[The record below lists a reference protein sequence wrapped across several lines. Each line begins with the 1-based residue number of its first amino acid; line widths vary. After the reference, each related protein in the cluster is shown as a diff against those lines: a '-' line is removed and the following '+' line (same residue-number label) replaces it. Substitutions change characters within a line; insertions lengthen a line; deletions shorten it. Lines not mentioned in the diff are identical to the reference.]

1 MRLENESGI
10 TVNLDVSGVWVAR
23 FFPSFLPFFLPS
35 LLPSNLPS
43 FFSLTRSPLPVMRR
57 CCSRR
62 VRHDWAAELRWAEAC
77 FYDQPTWN
85 GMRHCGRSPPH
96 PRFTSLSSTT
106 VSYYI
111 YFIHI
116 SVYCQA
122 FPAGILAPWG
132 LVLILLFTAS
142 LPVSQKEWDT

>member
-57 CCSRR
+57 
-62 VRHDWAAELRWAEAC
+62 DKELHL
-77 FYDQPTWN
+77 Q
-85 GMRHCGRSPPH
+85 
-96 PRFTSLSSTT
+96 SSYC
-106 VSYYI
+106 VSDALCQH
-111 YFIHI
+111 YF
-116 SVYCQA
+116 
-122 FPAGILAPWG
+122 F
-132 LVLILLFTAS
+132 
-142 LPVSQKEWDT
+142 